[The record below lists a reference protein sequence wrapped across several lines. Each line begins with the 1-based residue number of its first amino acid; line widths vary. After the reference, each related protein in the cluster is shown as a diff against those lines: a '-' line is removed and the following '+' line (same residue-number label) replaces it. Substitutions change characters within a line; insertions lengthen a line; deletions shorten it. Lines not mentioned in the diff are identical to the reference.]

1 MLTQAEKLLQVL
13 NDQDP
18 VLGGYGPVLPDREE
32 MEEFVKQFPN
42 LTLVSIEDNGKGEV
56 YGFVVEE
63 DPLTIRFKAVQIVNP
78 TYGGMGFL
86 WKMEFKG
93 GTNCDGRQT

>member
-32 MEEFVKQFPN
+32 VEEFVKQFPN
-42 LTLVSIEDNGKGEV
+42 LTLVNIKDNGTGKVSE
-56 YGFVVEE
+56 FVVEE

-78 TYGGMGFL
+78 TYGDMGFL
-86 WKMEFKG
+86 WKM
-93 GTNCDGRQT
+93 DI